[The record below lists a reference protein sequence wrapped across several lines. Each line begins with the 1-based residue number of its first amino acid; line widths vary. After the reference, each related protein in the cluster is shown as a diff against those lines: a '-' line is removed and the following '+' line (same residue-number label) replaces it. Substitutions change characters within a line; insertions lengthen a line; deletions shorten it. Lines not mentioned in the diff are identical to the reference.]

1 MNRAPRRVRCLTMP
15 ARYTSARFVG
25 REEAF
30 AKLATV
36 IRSAAAGDSGTLLI
50 DGTAGVGTSRFIDEA
65 IRRVS
70 GLQEP
75 MAVMR
80 GAAYGPYTDAPYQPL
95 IRALRPVLTALDDA
109 DLARVLGNATDE
121 LVRLI
126 PELADRVDGPGR
138 AERRVLTVV
147 PERRQPR
154 VLEGVLGVLGRLGE
168 RHPVLLIIED
178 LHRADAATRALL
190 SFLARIAR
198 SHRLAIVGTYQADA
212 IRREDPW
219 ALDLAAL
226 AAAPRPPATLT
237 LPPLTRDELAR
248 LIGSIEEERPSA
260 SVLVVV
266 AERSAGRPLVAE
278 ELLAARR
285 ELPGVSLTSSFQDL
299 VLARI
304 AARSPEARRALRLL
318 APAGRPL
325 RRADL
330 AAIAEEFEAELTSAP
345 PRSSHAPRRGDGVL
359 DADLTHGL
367 DEAVDYGFIR
377 EDDDGL
383 ALRHELVGHAIEADL
398 LPSIR
403 IRHHMAVARALS
415 DQPFVGMH
423 HFAVALDPVAVRHSA
438 IAAADAAGSVDAPL
452 DELRALELA
461 IAAGGATGVT
471 SQRGGRRR
479 SDPPVLPPAE
489 LNARAAEAAFAAG
502 RPVRAA
508 AYLDAAIASTDGRRD
523 RVRLGLIH
531 DRLAQ
536 FRRAAGDAEG
546 SLTARRR
553 AVDLVPTTPSVARAT
568 VVAGLAQLLM
578 LEGTFSE
585 AEKLARDAIRVARAC
600 DPPARRWELH
610 ATTTLAVSLGWRAD
624 PEAALA
630 MLTDARA
637 LAEEVGDLDELF
649 RVHANLTTVLELA
662 GRHEEAVDV
671 AKAGIAAAKDAG
683 LEAVYGNI
691 LCGNAADSLF
701 LLGRWEEA
709 RAMSMT
715 ALEWLPSGIN
725 FLNALVSL
733 ATVEIELSAGESA
746 GRLLGQTILEL
757 EAVRDAQLAVP
768 LHLAAASFALWRGD
782 LADAR
787 RATDLGWSLVRET
800 EDWIL
805 AARTAAAAIEVEAA
819 GAAEAREQRDLA
831 GLAAARE
838 RARDVVRAA
847 EAVVK
852 KHGVDP
858 SLGSRRLADA
868 WLATARAYRRRV
880 EGRDDP
886 AAWTVVG
893 DAWSSLHIPYETAR
907 ARWREAEAMLA
918 SGAGRAGRAD
928 AKGPL
933 LEAVR
938 TGLGLGALPL
948 LRELRELAGRALI
961 PLPAEVEMRLAGP
974 DDRQREL
981 VGVMSSPAPV
991 VAGPASDADAEG
1003 AERSELVDALRLT
1016 GSAETTPRRDT
1027 FGLSGREREVLVQ
1040 IARGRTNREI
1050 GERLF
1055 ISQKT
1060 VGVHV
1065 GNILAKLGVSGR
1077 VEAAAVAIRLGLTEG
1092 R

>member
-1 MNRAPRRVRCLTMP
+1 MP

-25 REEAF
+25 REDAF
-30 AKLATV
+30 ARLATV
-36 IRSAAAGDSGTLLI
+36 IRSSAAGDSGTLLI

-80 GAAYGPYTDAPYQPL
+80 GAAYGPWTDAPYQPV
-95 IRALRPVLTALDDA
+95 IRALRPMLAALSDDELVA
-109 DLARVLGNATDE
+109 VLGTATGE
-121 LVRLI
+121 IVRLI
-126 PELADRVDGPGR
+126 PELAERVDGRHHDARSVP
-138 AERRVLTVV
+138 TVV

-154 VLEGVLGVLGRLGE
+154 LLEAVLGVLGRLGE
-168 RHPVLLIIED
+168 RRPVLLIIED
-178 LHRADAATRALL
+178 LHRADAGTRALVT
-190 SFLARIAR
+190 FLARIAR
-198 SHRLAIVGTYQADA
+198 YHRLAIIGTYQADA

-219 ALDLAAL
+219 ALDLAGL
-226 AAAPRPPATLT
+226 AGAPRPPSLLT
-237 LPPLTRDELAR
+237 LPPLSRDELAR
-248 LIGSIEEERPSA
+248 LIASIEEERPSA

-266 AERSAGRPLVAE
+266 AERSGGRALVAE

-318 APAGRPL
+318 APVGRPL

-330 AAIAEEFEAELTSAP
+330 AAIAEEFEADLTGGP
-345 PRSSHAPRRGDGVL
+345 PRSSNAPRRGDGVL

-367 DEAVDYGFIR
+367 DEAIEYGFIR
-377 EDDDGL
+377 EDEDGL

-398 LPSIR
+398 LPSMR
-403 IRHHMAVARALS
+403 IRHHTAVARALGE
-415 DQPFVGMH
+415 QPFVSMH
-423 HFAVALDPVAVRHSA
+423 HFTVAMDPVAVRHAS
-438 IAAADAAGSVDAPL
+438 IAAADAAAAIDAPL
-452 DELRALELA
+452 DELGALELA
-461 IAAGGATGVT
+461 IAAGNATGVT
-471 SQRGGRRR
+471 SRRGGRRR
-479 SDPPVLPPAE
+479 SDPPVLPAAE

-523 RVRLGLIH
+523 RVRLGLTH
-531 DRLAQ
+531 DRLAL
-536 FRRAAGDAEG
+536 FRRVAGDAEG
-546 SLTARRR
+546 SLAARRR
-553 AVDLVPTTPSVARAT
+553 AVDLVPSAPSIARAT

-585 AEKLARDAIRVARAC
+585 AEKLAREAIRVARAC
-600 DPPARRWELH
+600 GPDGRRWELH
-610 ATTTLAVSLGWRAD
+610 ATTTLGVSLGWRAD
-624 PEAALA
+624 PDAALA
-630 MLTDARA
+630 TLTEARA
-637 LAEEVGDLDELF
+637 MAEELGDLDELF
-649 RVHANLTTVLELA
+649 RVHANRTTVLELA

-671 AKAGIAAAKDAG
+671 AKEGIAAAKDAG
-683 LEAVYGNI
+683 LEAVYGNV
-691 LCGNAADSLF
+691 LRGNAADSLY

-715 ALEWLPSGIN
+715 ALEWLPTGIN

-733 ATVEIELSAGESA
+733 ATVEIELTAGESA
-746 GRLLGQTILEL
+746 GRLLGQTLLEL
-757 EAVRDAQLAVP
+757 EAVRDAQQAVP

-787 RATDLGWSLVRET
+787 RAAERGWSLIRDT

-805 AARTAAAAIEVEAA
+805 AARTAAAAIEIEAA
-819 GAAEAREQRDLA
+819 TAAEAREGRDLA
-831 GLAAARE
+831 ALASARE
-838 RARDVVRAA
+838 RAREVIRAA
-847 EAVVK
+847 EAIVK

-858 SLGSRRLADA
+858 ALGSRRLADA

-880 EGRDDP
+880 DGRDDP
-886 AAWTVVG
+886 AVWTAVG
-893 DAWSSLHIPYETAR
+893 DGWASLHIPYETAR
-907 ARWREAEAMLA
+907 ARWREAEALLG
-918 SGAGRAGRAD
+918 SGAGRAARAD
-928 AKGPL
+928 ARVPL
-933 LEAVR
+933 LDAVGIAL
-938 TGLGLGALPL
+938 TLGAVPL

-961 PLPAEVEMRLAGP
+961 TLPPAVEERLAGP
-974 DDRQREL
+974 DDRQRDL
-981 VGVMSSPAPV
+981 VGVMAGTSPVGA
-991 VAGPASDADAEG
+991 VAVPAAAAAAD

-1016 GSAETTPRRDT
+1016 GASEATPRRDT
-1027 FGLSGREREVLVQ
+1027 FGLSSREREVLVQ